1 MKWVTGFMIGAPIW
15 LVIMLV
21 LSTNGIAGPN
31 QIAAL
36 SMGAY
41 GVYLIGIAF
50 MPSSKDIKHYV
61 TKRTSKDKL
70 DD

>member
-31 QIAAL
+31 QIAMASL
-36 SMGAY
+36 GAFC
-41 GVYLIGIAF
+41 GYLFGIAF
-50 MPSSKDIKHYV
+50 MPSN
-61 TKRTSKDKL
+61 TSTRGNTYE
-70 DD
+70 